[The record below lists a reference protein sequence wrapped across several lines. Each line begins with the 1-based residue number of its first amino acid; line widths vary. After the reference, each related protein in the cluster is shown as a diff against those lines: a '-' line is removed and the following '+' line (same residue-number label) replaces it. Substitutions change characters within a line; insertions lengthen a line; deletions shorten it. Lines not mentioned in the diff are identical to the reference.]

1 VQPLAAWLVAR
12 PQNAILAL
20 AGTLLL
26 PVLQIFS
33 GIILV
38 LLVLRHGAR
47 LAALEAAIA
56 GAILAAV
63 SLVVGAPVMQVVID
77 ALVTWLPAL
86 VLAAALRST
95 RSLALTMQL
104 SALIAAAAVVG
115 FHIVVD
121 DLTAFW
127 EPIMTFTLEWA
138 RTNGLVEQAQVIESS
153 PEQMAHALT
162 VAFILWGWTKAAMFL
177 FFGYRVALTDPGET
191 APFGRFCDLSF
202 GRVIALMVAAVS
214 LLAFATGAAWLQS
227 LAIVLLGV
235 FWLQGLAIVHW
246 MHVDGELPLFVVIA
260 VYVLL
265 PFLHVFLIMGLAVVG
280 YTDAWFGFRR
290 RAVTKNEE

>member
-202 GRVIALMVAAVS
+202 GRV
-214 LLAFATGAAWLQS
+214 
-227 LAIVLLGV
+227 
-235 FWLQGLAIVHW
+235 LQGLAIVHW

>member
-1 VQPLAAWLVAR
+1 MQPLAAWLVAR

-38 LLVLRHGAR
+38 LLVLHQGTR
-47 LAALEAAIA
+47 LAAIEAVIA
-56 GAILAAV
+56 GVVLAVV

-104 SALIAAAAVVG
+104 SALIAAAAILG
-115 FHIVVD
+115 FHVVVD

-127 EPIMTFTLEWA
+127 EPVMTFTLEWA
-138 RTNGLVEQAQVIESS
+138 RTNGLVEQAQVIESN
-153 PEQMAHALT
+153 PGQMAHALT

-177 FFGYRVALTDPGET
+177 FFGYRLALTDPSET

-202 GRVIALMVAAVS
+202 GRVIALMMAIVS
-214 LLAFATGAAWLQS
+214 LLAFATDVAWLQS

-235 FWLQGLAIVHW
+235 FWLQGLAVVHW

-265 PFLHVFLIMGLAVVG
+265 PFLHVFLIMALAVVG

>member
-1 VQPLAAWLVAR
+1 MQPLAAWLVAR

-33 GIILV
+33 GIFLV
-38 LLVLRHGAR
+38 LLVLHQGAR
-47 LAALEAAIA
+47 LAAIEAAIA
-56 GAILAAV
+56 GAILAVV
-63 SLVVGAPVMQVVID
+63 SLVVGAPIMQVMVD
-77 ALVTWLPAL
+77 ALATWVPAL

-115 FHIVVD
+115 FHIVID

-127 EPIMTFTLEWA
+127 EPVMTFTLEWA

-153 PEQMAHALT
+153 PDQMAHALT
-162 VAFILWGWTKAAMFL
+162 VAFILWGWTKAALFL
-177 FFGYRVALTDPGET
+177 FFGYRLALTAPGET
-191 APFGRFCDLSF
+191 APYGRFCDLNF
-202 GRVIALMVAAVS
+202 GRVIALTMAVVS
-214 LLAFATGAAWLQS
+214 LLAFATGMAWLQS

-235 FWLQGLAIVHW
+235 FWLQGLAVVHW

-260 VYVLL
+260 LYVLL
-265 PFLHVFLIMGLAVVG
+265 PFLHVFLIMALAVVG

-290 RAVTKNEE
+290 RAVTKNKE